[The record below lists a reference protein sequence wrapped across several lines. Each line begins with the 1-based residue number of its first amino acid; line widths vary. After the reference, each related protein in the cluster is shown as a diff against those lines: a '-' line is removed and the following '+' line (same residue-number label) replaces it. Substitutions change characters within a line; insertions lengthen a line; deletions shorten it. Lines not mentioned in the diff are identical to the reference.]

1 MNILNPN
8 YSPSESEDGML
19 QTSPNQYF
27 KSSSNS
33 LKITSGNAFGQSL
46 SSHSKSY
53 ASSLATGSPLTSMAV
68 SPGQSP
74 ELLLVGGRDI
84 LKESLFE

>member
-1 MNILNPN
+1 
-8 YSPSESEDGML
+8 ML

-33 LKITSGNAFGQSL
+33 LKITSGNAFGQSGNAFGQSL